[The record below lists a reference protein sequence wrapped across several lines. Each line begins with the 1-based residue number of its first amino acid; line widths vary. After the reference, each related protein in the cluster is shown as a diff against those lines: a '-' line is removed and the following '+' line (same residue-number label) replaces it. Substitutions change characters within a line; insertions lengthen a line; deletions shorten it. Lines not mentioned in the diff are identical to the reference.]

1 MKITTYVE
9 LTPAQEKAIEG
20 FQEVIVRTALAKP
33 FVVATFTTFLQQEV
47 KVTLSEGGAI
57 ENIAWGDKSL

>member
-20 FQEVIVRTALAKP
+20 FQDVVVKTALARP
-33 FVVATFTTFLQQEV
+33 FVVATFTTFLAQEV
-47 KVTLSEGGAI
+47 KVTLSEDGAI
-57 ENIAWGDKSL
+57 ENVAWGDKSL